1 MTILLSFIGTGRLY
15 DTVYLLGG
23 QEFHT
28 PIIQEALCRYYKPE
42 KVILFVTKGAR
53 SANLP
58 KIRSVLSSFVVSEV
72 DIPDGKCEEEIWEI
86 FSIVTKSVSEKDT
99 ILFDITHGF
108 RSLPFISLLSI
119 AYLKEIRSI
128 SLSGVVYGAF
138 EAGERIKTDS
148 GVEISRAPVF
158 DLTGFVSIFDWMAGV
173 RSFLHHADAG
183 LLNEQV
189 KRISDEEFCKTQ
201 NRSGTKPLLNLLGPL
216 STYAEAVRLS
226 RPVEA
231 VSVASLIYDRF
242 PQATE
247 AIESYTPVLNP
258 LLSKISDIGNFAVSE
273 SDVLTSE
280 LIQKQRNL
288 IQVQLDMGL
297 YQQAVTLGREWMV
310 TVLLHAAGSGR
321 EWLLKNTRFAAENAL
336 TGAEKLLSRQNNK
349 EQSDNFHQNSRFLEW
364 FCACDSWKEMVGIWS
379 RTSQL
384 RNELAHCGMNSDSQK
399 VQTLL
404 KQVKNFP
411 ESMDRYY
418 TLIMEY
424 SK

>member
-42 KVILFVTKGAR
+42 KVILFVTHGAR
-53 SANLP
+53 SVNLP
-58 KIRSVLSSFVVSEV
+58 TVRSVLSSFDVSEV

-86 FSIVTKSVSEKDT
+86 FSIVTKSVSEKDS

-138 EAGERIKTDS
+138 EAGERIKTNS
-148 GVEISRAPVF
+148 GVEISHAPVF
-158 DLTGFVSIFDWMAGV
+158 DLTDFVSIFDWMAGV

-189 KRISDEEFCKTQ
+189 KRISNEEFNKTQ
-201 NRSGTKPLLNLLGPL
+201 SRTGTKPLLNLIGPL

-231 VSVASLIYDRF
+231 LSVASLIYDRF
-242 PQATE
+242 PKATE
-247 AIESYTPVLNP
+247 AIGSYTPVLIP
-258 LLSKISDIGNFAVSE
+258 LLSKISDIGNFAVSD
-273 SDVLTSE
+273 SNALTRE
-280 LIQKQRNL
+280 LILEQRNL

-310 TVLLHAAGSGR
+310 TVLLYAAGSGG
-321 EWLLKNTRFAAENAL
+321 EWLLKSTRFSAENAL
-336 TGAEKLLSRQNNK
+336 SGAEKLLVHQNIK
-349 EQSDNFHQNSRFLEW
+349 EQSDSYQKNSRFLEW
-364 FCACDSWKEMVGIWS
+364 FCTHDSWKEMAGIWS

-384 RNELAHCGMNSDSQK
+384 RNELAHCGMNPDSQK

-404 KQVKNFP
+404 KQVKIFSESLDNF
-411 ESMDRYY
+411 YK
-418 TLIMEY
+418 LIMEN
-424 SK
+424 SQ